1 MKQIMNLLILL
12 SILGLALSG
21 CGSTARQQAAADT
34 TQHLGKAV
42 KDTPR
47 QIGQKG
53 QISASIIG
61 YSFDKSY
68 EKADLIAEVEI
79 SEWLEEMNEPIEKT
93 VFRASVK
100 KILKNSESNSPEE
113 INLLQDGNSDYTFN
127 NYPLF
132 KNGDKL
138 LLFLKKAVGEKF
150 ENTYWI
156 LGGTT
161 GVFRLIHTDEQ
172 AYAVKQVGDCPE
184 LSEAKATENDDIA
197 EIRKILNESYSFE
210 LSKISS
216 IPEIYN
222 LDMVESL
229 IKEHK

>member
-1 MKQIMNLLILL
+1 MKWILNILILL
-12 SILGLALSG
+12 SIVSLSLCG
-21 CGSTARQQAAADT
+21 CGSTAKQHTDAHTAQQPV
-34 TQHLGKAV
+34 KAV

-68 EKADLIAEVEI
+68 EKADLIAELEI
-79 SEWLEEMNEPIEKT
+79 SEWL
-93 VFRASVK
+93 
-100 KILKNSESNSPEE
+100 EE
-113 INLLQDGNSDYTFN
+113 INLLQDGNSEYTFN

-138 LLFLKKAVGEKF
+138 LLFLKKAVGEEF

-161 GVFRLIHTDEQ
+161 GVFRLIHTGEQ

-210 LSKISS
+210 LSNIMSL
-216 IPEIYN
+216 PEIYN
-222 LDMVESL
+222 LDKVESL
-229 IKEHK
+229 IKELK